1 MTLDNNRVRE
11 LLVKMTHHRQTC
23 LPLVNPQSHMTLA
36 RAAYRFVKIEKVMI
50 KRWRSCSSIKTV
62 NNSLQKMPPNTALP
76 S

>member
-36 RAAYRFVKIEKVMI
+36 ERHID
-50 KRWRSCSSIKTV
+50 S
-62 NNSLQKMPPNTALP
+62 
-76 S
+76 